1 MDAIDIASRIFS
13 ARQVVHKLLYI
24 TMRANINKLQQNT
37 AHIQKK
43 QHVENRWDCESL
55 GPAVTVAANG
65 QLAFFVV
72 VVFAGIVN
80 AVTETSY

>member
-1 MDAIDIASRIFS
+1 
-13 ARQVVHKLLYI
+13 
-24 TMRANINKLQQNT
+24 MRSISHRAYFPLDKSCINCCTLQCERTSTSCNRTQHT
-37 AHIQKK
+37 YKKK

-65 QLAFFVV
+65 QLAFFIV